1 MSAPARKPLWLPPVS
16 LVAIAFCTW
25 LISFTPKWFSLSH
38 LVPFLITGQAVL
50 LVIIVRAFCYWP
62 PMVRW
67 VGRMPVPHRV
77 VLAVIVAG
85 MIVGHFTLQ
94 GRTFFPFVAWEIFPV
109 AREEDPVTCRE
120 FIATTASGKNVRLLV
135 EQLFPSIVQFNPPA
149 DNDSP
154 AMARLVQT
162 LAQAYN
168 QRHANDPVQRID
180 LMLLAVKLH
189 PSETESRAL
198 PSCELL
204 KHYDISSAPSN

>member
-1 MSAPARKPLWLPPVS
+1 MSTPGRARQYLPR
-16 LVAIAFCTW
+16 VA
-25 LISFTPKWFSLSH
+25 
-38 LVPFLITGQAVL
+38 AVL
-50 LVIIVRAFCYWP
+50 LIVGCLAVIMEQISHAIPLVVAGQAYLLIVLLFAFRYWP

-67 VGRMPVPHRV
+67 AGRMPIPHRIIFG
-77 VLAVIVAG
+77 LILAG
-85 MIVGHFTLQ
+85 MIVGHFTLHA
-94 GRTFFPFVAWEIFPV
+94 RTFFPFVAWEIFPV

-120 FIATTASGKNVRLLV
+120 FIATTASGRNVRLLV
-135 EQLFPSIVQFNPPA
+135 EQLFPSIVQFNPPE

-154 AMARLVQT
+154 AMTRLVQT

-168 QRHANDPVQRID
+168 QRHANDPVQRVD